1 MSEMYE
7 NAFGFDWTRLSEDEA
22 LKRMYALGVAA
33 VLGERH
39 PDEYRRIMQQADTA
53 YRRSVLELS
62 FKEGQQRAKNNRR
75 EFADHEAVWD
85 ALVDTEPVAGPP
97 SARDDTDD
105 RRPKGS
111 VPTAVTRAQLL
122 DYGFDDLERVR
133 LPDMFRRDG

>member
-1 MSEMYE
+1 MYE
-7 NAFGFDWTRLSEDEA
+7 EQFGFDWKQLSEEQA

-39 PDEYRRIMQQADTA
+39 PEEYTRIMRQASTA

-75 EFADHEAVWD
+75 EFETRTEVWD
-85 ALVDTEPVAGPP
+85 ALVDADSLTGPSSTRP
-97 SARDDTDD
+97 GADP

-111 VPTAVTRAQLL
+111 VPSAVTRASCL
-122 DYGFDDLERVR
+122 DIGFDDLERVR
-133 LPDMFRRDG
+133 LPELLRRDG

>member
-1 MSEMYE
+1 MYE
-7 NAFGFDWTRLSEDEA
+7 EQFGFDWKQLSEEQA

-39 PDEYRRIMQQADTA
+39 PEEYTRIMRQASTA

-75 EFADHEAVWD
+75 EFETRTEVWD
-85 ALVDTEPVAGPP
+85 ALVDADSLTGP
-97 SARDDTDD
+97 SATRPSADP

-111 VPTAVTRAQLL
+111 VPSAVTRAGFL
-122 DYGFDDLERVR
+122 DLGFDDLERVR
-133 LPDMFRRDG
+133 LPELLRRDG

>member
-1 MSEMYE
+1 MYE
-7 NAFGFDWTRLSEDEA
+7 KAFGLDWTRLSEDEA

-39 PDEYRRIMQQADTA
+39 PDEYTRIMRQASTA

-62 FKEGQQRAKNNRR
+62 FKEGQQRAKNNQRAF
-75 EFADHEAVWD
+75 ETNEAVWD
-85 ALVDTEPVAGPP
+85 ALVDTDPVAGPA
-97 SARDDTDD
+97 SARDTVDD

-111 VPTAVTRAQLL
+111 VPGAVTRARVL

-133 LPDMFRRDG
+133 LPEMLRGGD

>member
-1 MSEMYE
+1 MYE
-7 NAFGFDWTRLSEDEA
+7 EQFGFDWKQLSEEQA

-39 PDEYRRIMQQADTA
+39 PEEYTRIMRQASTA

-75 EFADHEAVWD
+75 EFETSTEVWD
-85 ALVDTEPVAGPP
+85 ALVDADPLTGPP
-97 SARDDTDD
+97 STRPGADP

-111 VPTAVTRAQLL
+111 VPSAVTRASFL
-122 DYGFDDLERVR
+122 DFGFDDLERVR
-133 LPDMFRRDG
+133 LPELLRRDD